1 MSDSTISQLPL
12 ASSVSGT
19 DYIPIDQGGV
29 TKKATLAQIGNGT
42 VLVASGKVL
51 TVSNTLTLAGTDGTT
66 LTFPSTSAT
75 IARTDAAQTFTG
87 VQTFTSTI
95 VGGITGN
102 AGTATLAAAAT
113 VLATPRGIN
122 GVNFDGSA
130 AITVPVNNTD
140 DTTTNATVYP
150 LWTATVG
157 GNYAAKVSSTQLTFN
172 PSSGILTATGFA
184 GPLTGNVTGN
194 VSGSSG
200 STTGNAATATALQTA
215 RTIDGISFDGTANIL
230 VVAPAIHAAINKT
243 TPVDADEVGI
253 WDSVSGLLNHV
264 TWANLK
270 ATLKTYFDTLYA
282 KITPTQQIFL
292 SGSGTYTTPAN
303 VKYITIMAVGGGGGG
318 WGGGTTQGTSAT
330 SGANTTFG
338 TTLISA
344 GGGSAA
350 GAWAGQGGAGGT
362 SSLGTATGIALTGSG
377 GNGSL
382 FTNNVFCTGGSGGP
396 SALGGQGASGSGGA
410 FGVGGAGAANTGGG
424 GGGGGVGNATG
435 NGGAGGGSGGY
446 VEATIISPDAT
457 YAYSVGTGGTAGGAG
472 GTGSAGGAGG
482 SGIIVVTE
490 YY

>member
-113 VLATPRGIN
+113 VLATPRAIN

-130 AITVPVNNTD
+130 AITVPVNNTN

-215 RTIDGISFDGTANIL
+215 RTIDGTSFDGTANIL
-230 VVAPAIHAAINKT
+230 VVAPAIHAAPSKA
-243 TPVDADEVGI
+243 TPVDADELGI
-253 WDSVSGLLNHV
+253 WDSVGLVLNKV
-264 TWANLK
+264 TWANIK
-270 ATLKTYFDTLYA
+270 ATLKTYFDTVYA
-282 KITPTQQIFL
+282 ALAGSSTQTFSVATPTSAAHAVRLDFFAPITASLGADVALNNIANFFDGPSVAQGTTGVWFV
-292 SGSGTYTTPAN
+292 SGTVTVTD
-303 VKYITIMAVGGGGGG
+303 T
-318 WGGGTTQGTSAT
+318 
-330 SGANTTFG
+330 
-338 TTLISA
+338 
-344 GGGSAA
+344 
-350 GAWAGQGGAGGT
+350 
-362 SSLGTATGIALTGSG
+362 
-377 GNGSL
+377 
-382 FTNNVFCTGGSGGP
+382 
-396 SALGGQGASGSGGA
+396 
-410 FGVGGAGAANTGGG
+410 AGAARYDVKLWDGTTVIASGVTTSIAATAPISLSLSGYISSPAGNLRLSVKDETATTGKILFNQSGLSKDSTITAIR
-424 GGGGGVGNATG
+424 VG
-435 NGGAGGGSGGY
+435 
-446 VEATIISPDAT
+446 
-457 YAYSVGTGGTAGGAG
+457 
-472 GTGSAGGAGG
+472 
-482 SGIIVVTE
+482 
-490 YY
+490 